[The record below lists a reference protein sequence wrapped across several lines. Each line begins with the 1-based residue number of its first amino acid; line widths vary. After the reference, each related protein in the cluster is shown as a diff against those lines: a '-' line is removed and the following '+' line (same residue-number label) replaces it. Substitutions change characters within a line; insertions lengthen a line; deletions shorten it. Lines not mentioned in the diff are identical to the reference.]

1 MIIEVTPDINIS
13 NSRLESMLT
22 NIHSHKNLFSR
33 INFREKKISPQN
45 KITYEILFSKEKSQ
59 LNTSFYYIIPDELK
73 ELVTNELNIC
83 YPKATFRFKNDN
95 YKIDKSNGILNLTKE
110 DHMIDVEDAIEL
122 ELEQHSFL
130 SLKTDSRAEY
140 PLSSLLET
148 SKILKDDEK
157 VLIQYILIPEET
169 SISTDFEEAIKEFNN
184 ENRIRSKYKLDKE
197 KIIKGSLKLA
207 YSCIAEAM
215 DLASLF
221 FTNQEYERIDLDE
234 LDNNVLSRN
243 GLSQN
248 TKDKSASLCYDTSIR
263 IATNSKRSEL
273 ILNLFKRALNSL
285 QGDNRLIT
293 RKVKENE
300 LIEAVRDRKVIDK
313 LNEDALST
321 KELAQL
327 MQLPTKYYQ
336 QEYKI
341 KNIETREI
349 NIPPIFTAKGLQI
362 GWTIYKGNRIP
373 IFFPLDDLDSLC
385 QCWVSIGK
393 MGSGKTTCGEN
404 TAIQLLENEVSVF
417 AIDVADGSLIDNIEN
432 RLPKDFKKIVDLD
445 FGNTDNPIALSWS
458 ECSSN
463 GDKTIETK
471 LASQLKNFLNK
482 LAKSENQKL
491 SSRMERFLGAAAKA
505 VFKNPNANLYD
516 VILCLTDRRYR
527 DKLIVDNNIDG
538 RLKWTLEQLNDDE
551 SETGTKQ
558 SYVSGIM
565 DRLEALLDNEFA
577 ANCLLQK
584 ANSDINFR
592 KWADEGYFVGIRVPK
607 DTLLDDTTDLLVT
620 YIVSKLWLAIL
631 TRSNI
636 PKEQRKPCMLI
647 LDEPHQF
654 PTVLTELHSIIRE
667 MRKWRF
673 GIFILAHE
681 FGDFKN
687 MKTLLKSAGTNYF
700 IYSTSKDT
708 YKELLEELTPFTLE
722 EMLKTKWHH
731 AIVNLRYK
739 EEQICVMTEML
750 KPLSDKRKY
759 KNENIFGRPVAKV
772 QNEIFKK
779 TMNFE
784 EEFINNL
791 NDSKEKEVNVQQKAI
806 L

>member
-13 NSRLESMLT
+13 NSKLESMLT

-33 INFREKKISPQN
+33 INFRDRKIISQN
-45 KITYEILFSKEKSQ
+45 QITYEILFAKENSK
-59 LNTSFYYIIPDELK
+59 LNISFYYIIPDELK
-73 ELVTNELNIC
+73 ELVTNELNVC
-83 YPKATFRFKNDN
+83 YPKATFKFKNDN
-95 YKIDKSNGILNLTKE
+95 YKIDKSNGILNLLKE
-110 DHMIDVEDAIEL
+110 DHMINVEDAIEL

-140 PLSSLLET
+140 PLSSFLET
-148 SKILKDDEK
+148 SKMLKDDEK
-157 VLIQYILIPEET
+157 VLIQYILMPCELST
-169 SISTDFEEAIKEFNN
+169 STDFEESIKEFNT
-184 ENRIRSKYKLDKE
+184 ENRIKTKYKLDKE
-197 KIIKGSLKLA
+197 KMIRGSLKLA
-207 YSCIAEAM
+207 YSCIAEVL
-215 DLASLF
+215 DLASLV
-221 FTNQEYERIDLDE
+221 FTNQEYKRLNLDE
-234 LDNNVLSRN
+234 FDNNVLFRN

-248 TKDKSASLCYDTSIR
+248 TKDKSSSLCYDTSIR
-263 IATNSKRSEL
+263 IATNSERSEL
-273 ILNLFKRALNSL
+273 ILNLFKKTFNTL
-285 QGDNRLIT
+285 QGDNKLVK
-293 RKVKENE
+293 RKVKEHK
-300 LIEAVRDRKVIDK
+300 LIEAIEERKVIDK
-313 LNEDALST
+313 LNEDAFST
-321 KELAQL
+321 KELAQF

-341 KNIETREI
+341 KNIDIREI
-349 NIPPIFTAKGLQI
+349 NIPPIFTSKGIQI
-362 GWTIYKGNRIP
+362 GWTIYKGRKIP
-373 IFFPLDDLDSLC
+373 LYFPLDDLDSLC

-404 TAIQLLENEVSVF
+404 TAIQLLQNGVSVF
-417 AIDVADGSLIDNIEN
+417 AIDVADGSMIDNIEN
-432 RLPKDFKKIVDLD
+432 GLPKDFKKIIDLN
-445 FGNTDNPIALSWS
+445 FGDTDNPISLSWS
-458 ECSSN
+458 ECVSN

-505 VFKNPNANLYD
+505 VFKNPTANLYD

-527 DKLIVDNNIDG
+527 DNLIKDNNIEG
-538 RLKWTLEQLNDDE
+538 RLRWTLQQLNDDE
-551 SETGTKQ
+551 NETGTKQ
-558 SYVSGIM
+558 SYISGIM
-565 DRLEALLDNEFA
+565 DRLDALLDNEFA
-577 ANCLLQK
+577 ANCLLQE
-584 ANSDINFR
+584 ANLNINFR
-592 KWADEGYFVGIRVPK
+592 KWADEGYFVGVRVPK

-636 PKEQRKPCMLI
+636 PKEKRKPCILI

-654 PTVLTELHSIIRE
+654 PTVFTELHSIIRE

-673 GIFILAHE
+673 GVFILAHE
-681 FGDFKN
+681 FGDFNN

-700 IYSTSKDT
+700 IYSTSKET
-708 YKELLEELTPFTLE
+708 YRELLEELYPFTLD
-722 EMLKTKWHH
+722 EMLKTKWHN

-739 EEQICVMTEML
+739 EEQICVMTDML
-750 KPLSDKRKY
+750 KPLPAKRNY
-759 KNENIFGRPVAKV
+759 KKENIFGRSVAKV
-772 QNEIFKK
+772 QDEIFKK

-784 EEFINNL
+784 EEFINNM

>member
-1 MIIEVTPDINIS
+1 MIIEVVPDINIR
-13 NSRLESMLT
+13 NSRLEGMLT

-33 INFREKKISPQN
+33 INFKEKKVSPQSQ
-45 KITYEILFSKEKSQ
+45 IVYEILFTKE
-59 LNTSFYYIIPDELK
+59 NISFYYIIPDELK
-73 ELVTNELNIC
+73 ELATNELNVC
-83 YPKATFRFKNDN
+83 YPNATFKFKNDN
-95 YKIDKSNGILNLTKE
+95 YRIDKSNGALNLVKE
-110 DHMIDVEDAIEL
+110 NHMIDIKDAIEF

-130 SLKTDSRAEY
+130 SLKTDSRVEY
-140 PLSSLLET
+140 PLNSLLET
-148 SKILKDDEK
+148 SKVLKTNEK
-157 VLIQYILIPEET
+157 VLIQYILVPEEP
-169 SISTDFEEAIKEFNN
+169 SISTDFEEAIKEFNL
-184 ENRIRSKYKLDKE
+184 ENKITTKYKLDKE
-197 KIIKGSLKLA
+197 KIVKGGLKLA
-207 YSCIAEAM
+207 YGCIAEVM
-215 DLASLF
+215 DIASLV
-221 FTNQEYERIDLDE
+221 FTNQEYERINLDE
-234 LDNNVLSRN
+234 LDNNVLFRN

-248 TKDKSASLCYDTSIR
+248 TKDKSSSLCYNTSIR
-263 IATNSKRSEL
+263 IATNSNRSDL
-273 ILNLFKRALNSL
+273 ILKLFQRAFNSL
-285 QGDNRLIT
+285 EGDNRLII
-293 RKVKENE
+293 RKVKKNE
-300 LIEAVRDRKVIDK
+300 LIQATKERKTIDK
-313 LNEDALST
+313 ISGDVLDT

-349 NIPPIFTAKGLQI
+349 NIPPIFTSKGLQI

-373 IFFPLDDLDSLC
+373 LFFPLNDLDSLC

-404 TAIQLLENEVSVF
+404 TAIQLLRNDISVF
-417 AIDVADGSLIDNIEN
+417 AIDVADGGLIDNIEKG
-432 RLPKDFKKIVDLD
+432 LPKNFNKIIDLD
-445 FGNTDNPIALSWS
+445 FGDTDNPISLTWS
-458 ECSSN
+458 ECTSN

-482 LAKSENQKL
+482 LARNDNQKL

-505 VFKNPNANLYD
+505 VFKNPTANLYD
-516 VILCLTDRRYR
+516 VVLCLTDRPFR
-527 DKLIVDNNIDG
+527 DKLIKDNNIEG
-538 RLKWTLEQLNDDE
+538 RLKWTLEQLNDDN
-551 SETGTKQ
+551 SETGTKD

-577 ANCLLQK
+577 ANCLLQE
-584 ANSDINFR
+584 ANLDIDFR

-636 PKEQRKPCMLI
+636 PKEKRKPCILI

-700 IYSTSKDT
+700 IYSTSKET
-708 YKELLEELTPFTLE
+708 YKELLEELEPFTLE
-722 EMLKTKWHH
+722 EMIKTPWHN
-731 AIVNLRYK
+731 AIVNMRYK
-739 EEQICVMTEML
+739 EENICVMTEML
-750 KPLSDKRKY
+750 KPLPTTKEYKR
-759 KNENIFGRPVAKV
+759 ENICGRTSEKV
-772 QNEIFKK
+772 QDEIFKK
-779 TMNFE
+779 TMHFE
-784 EEFINNL
+784 DKFINNL
-791 NDSKEKEVNVQQKAI
+791 NDDKEKKKNVQQEI
-806 L
+806 II